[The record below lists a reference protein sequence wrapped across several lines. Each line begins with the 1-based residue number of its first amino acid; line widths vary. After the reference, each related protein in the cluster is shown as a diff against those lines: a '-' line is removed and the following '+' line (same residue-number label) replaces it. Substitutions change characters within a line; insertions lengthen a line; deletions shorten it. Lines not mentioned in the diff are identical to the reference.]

1 MYRMS
6 QCRPNSKLSAF
17 ECFPEHSAK
26 ALLGLCQCSTR
37 HLACPPLM
45 RGQSKLDRREAPG
58 TPATGK
64 MQNGQPNF
72 KRFIHIHSHLN
83 TTASTVLPDLKQ
95 TLDVLHC
102 YTSLHFSLHFS
113 LQSLTVHGRTC
124 SPPPVASPSRH
135 PKVRAAVIFS
145 VQLGGLGWA
154 ENEWRMENGCG
165 IAPNIFKYEKKI
177 EEIEKICQD
186 DSK

>member
-72 KRFIHIHSHLN
+72 KQFIHIHSHLN

-102 YTSLHFSLHFS
+102 YTVTRHYTSHYTSRSNRSQFMGAPA
-113 LQSLTVHGRTC
+113 VHL
-124 SPPPVASPSRH
+124 PSQ
-135 PKVRAAVIFS
+135 
-145 VQLGGLGWA
+145 VQVDIRRSA
-154 ENEWRMENGCG
+154 QR
-165 IAPNIFKYEKKI
+165 
-177 EEIEKICQD
+177 
-186 DSK
+186 

>member
-26 ALLGLCQCSTR
+26 ALLGLCQCSTW
-37 HLACPPLM
+37 HLACPSLM

-58 TPATGK
+58 APAGK
-64 MQNGQPNF
+64 MQNGQTSNN
-72 KRFIHIHSHLN
+72 SHHFTPLN

-102 YTSLHFSLHFS
+102 YTMLYDVTRCYTSFKAFITLLAPIAHSSWDSWAHLKS
-113 LQSLTVHGRTC
+113 T
-124 SPPPVASPSRH
+124 SRR
-135 PKVRAAVIFS
+135 K
-145 VQLGGLGWA
+145 
-154 ENEWRMENGCG
+154 
-165 IAPNIFKYEKKI
+165 
-177 EEIEKICQD
+177 
-186 DSK
+186 SK